1 MEKLISVIVT
11 AYNIENYISR
21 CLDSLIGQS
30 YDNMEI
36 IVVDDGSSDKT
47 GGICDCYA
55 EKYKNVRVIHQ
66 PGNLGVAEARN
77 TGVAAAN
84 GDYIGFVDG
93 DDWAEPDM
101 YGEMLKACEETD
113 SEMAVCSYRQQRNGE
128 ERRGEEA
135 FSGQKYVLTGEEAL
149 EVYICD
155 NRPWHIYHSVW
166 SKLFRRDV
174 MEGLTFPAGRES
186 EDIMYTTR
194 ALLKIQ
200 RCVFMDVP
208 YYNYLVNRETSIMN
222 HKLKERRF
230 KDEIPFWKEQV
241 ICLEE
246 AGFLELSQKAS
257 YHFYRTMLFYYV
269 DFRDRKMKEAERE
282 LTALLRGEKEDIWR
296 IYQKEFVATGD
307 RVRMRMMLTWPEG
320 YYLLVKGYDGV
331 VIPLRHALTRFG
343 TLRGKK

>member
-1 MEKLISVIVT
+1 MGKLISVIVT
-11 AYNIENYISR
+11 AYNIESYISR
-21 CLDSLIGQS
+21 CLDSLLGQS

-47 GGICDCYA
+47 GNICDCYA
-55 EKYKNVRVIHQ
+55 EKSKSIRVIHQ

-77 TGVAAAN
+77 TGVAAAG
-84 GDYIGFVDG
+84 GDYVGFVDG

-101 YGEMLKACEETD
+101 YKEMLRACEETE
-113 SEMAVCSYRQQRNGE
+113 SEIAICAYRQRWNGDDE
-128 ERRGEEA
+128 KDRREEA
-135 FSGQKYVLTGEEAL
+135 FSGKRYLLTCEEAL

-174 MEGLTFPAGRES
+174 MEGLKFPAGRES

-200 RCVFMDVP
+200 RCVFVDVP

-222 HKLKERRF
+222 HKLQERRF
-230 KDEIPFWKEQV
+230 KDEIPFWKEQ
-241 ICLEE
+241 IGCLKG
-246 AGFLELSQKAS
+246 AGYSELSEKAA

-269 DFRDRKMKEAERE
+269 DFRDRRMKEAGRKLAE
-282 LTALLRGEKEDIWR
+282 LLKGEKKEIQR
-296 IYQKEFVATGD
+296 IYRREFVAVGD
-307 RVRMRMMLTWPEG
+307 KARMKVMLAWPMG

-331 VIPLRHALTRFG
+331 VIPFRHTG
-343 TLRGKK
+343 TERSK